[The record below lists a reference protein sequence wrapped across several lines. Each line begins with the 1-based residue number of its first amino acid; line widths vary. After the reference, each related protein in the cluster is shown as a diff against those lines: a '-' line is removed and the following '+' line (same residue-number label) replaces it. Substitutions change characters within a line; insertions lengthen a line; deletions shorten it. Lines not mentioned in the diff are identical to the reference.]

1 MLSLRLCV
9 MVTMWGVVWA
19 SGHFELQIISI
30 QNRRGELADGDCCE
44 GTTRNKEGLCT
55 QDCNTYV
62 RVCLKE
68 YQASPHPD
76 GPCTLGNLSSA
87 ILGGKSFT
95 YPLNSNASRLDLPFD
110 FAWTVS
116 IYYVYM
122 ELAVYPPHIVLM
134 TLWPY
139 KLIILLQVYFTQEI
153 LSHNFH
159 CRKVHRHRSFTSLMP
174 ACLSATRG
182 IRMFS
187 CRIP

>member
-1 MLSLRLCV
+1 

-122 ELAVYPPHIVLM
+122 ELAVYPLYSVNDTVALQADHFI
-134 TLWPY
+134 TG
-139 KLIILLQVYFTQEI
+139 LLHTGNTVTQFP
-153 LSHNFH
+153 LQKGPS
-159 CRKVHRHRSFTSLMP
+159 SS
-174 ACLSATRG
+174 
-182 IRMFS
+182 
-187 CRIP
+187 